1 MEFVGWQAGLMGLAR
16 LITQVEK
23 QKIIEKNMRESV
35 QGMGSRSVNW
45 PKPCTSSSNYF
56 EVLKG
61 RLSSSLKHIYSIS
74 NKGMII

>member
-1 MEFVGWQAGLMGLAR
+1 MEFVGWQVGLMGLAR

-23 QKIIEKNMRESV
+23 QKIIEKNMRGLV
-35 QGMGSRSVNW
+35 QGKGSRSVHW
-45 PKPCTSSSNYF
+45 PKPCMSPSNYF

-61 RLSSSLKHIYSIS
+61 GPSSSLKHIYSDS